1 MAIPVGLMSPNA
13 RMDRRVDGNPDQ
25 GYWQGDRFIFP
36 KYKSPPMA
44 PPMVPS
50 GPMDAVVPP
59 MAMPSQPSLPPIIGG
74 DGPQGEFGG
83 REATDTTNQNV
94 DVQGM
99 MDQGIPAGYGQPQT
113 GLQPAGLGVTNAAP
127 ATAVAP
133 AVTDLAVSEVDP
145 QGPPGSSKG
154 GSKGSKSDK
163 PDPATFSEQSK
174 SLAAQVAQDLK
185 GFAVPDM
192 KDFQVFND
200 LADITKGWAPTV
212 TVDANPYG
220 GNSDPEG
227 PAGAGSHGNATNPG
241 QDALGGIGAGSTEPG
256 GSAAGGGGIGGD
268 TGGGAGVGPGGVGGP
283 GDPAGSPG
291 VGGWRAGGR
300 TGNDGDKKKMEP
312 RGLAHEDE
320 FYFNPEMT
328 GLMDR
333 VAPGLLDR
341 LDRFQKGLMA
351 PRSRGRGLM
360 G

>member
-200 LADITKGWAPTV
+200 LADVTRGWAPTV
-212 TVDANPYG
+212 ATAVDLAGNYGETNDQGGRGDPDNSGGVVGQGGVEGTTAGFGGAEMGGTDGVGGG
-220 GNSDPEG
+220 GNSVSTDAVGNDDP
-227 PAGAGSHGNATNPG
+227 SDGNA
-241 QDALGGIGAGSTEPG
+241 
-256 GSAAGGGGIGGD
+256 
-268 TGGGAGVGPGGVGGP
+268 
-283 GDPAGSPG
+283 
-291 VGGWRAGGR
+291 GWRKGGR

-312 RGLAHEDE
+312 RGKAHEDE